1 VPIQLYWI
9 GNSRDQSEEGFSMV
23 FLSSNR
29 IRRAVTAVILLV
41 AIAFSLAG
49 LNLVHQSLDGR
60 LFDPVVLIA
69 LLPFA
74 IWSFGLRALR
84 WHALA
89 RSLKP
94 GLSPLVSGYVQLVG
108 FSFSVTPGRVAELY
122 KLKVL
127 ERSSGIS
134 VAQSLPAV
142 VVERLTDAMA
152 LTLLVAVGGILHWS
166 AAVPAGSALPL
177 IVVVGIVVLTVAV
190 LLPLRGR
197 ARTNSLSPLGE
208 GQGEGV
214 PTSRHVGIALAVFSR
229 QGLLI
234 RSRAL
239 LDRSP
244 IGRRLLQFL
253 ANNRVSSTL
262 TQLKDGSVGV
272 TRPGT
277 LALALLLVALGRLG
291 DGALLWKIGQLVGYP
306 IPFSLAMLI
315 MGTTGLVGGI
325 SLSPGGVG
333 AAEAALVALIV
344 AHGIPLAVAVVA
356 TFTARTLLFWLWV
369 VLGLCVFAASQLYH
383 FVKDIQLREN
393 VGLLRLK
400 PVARRSVERGG

>member
-1 VPIQLYWI
+1 
-9 GNSRDQSEEGFSMV
+9 MV
-23 FLSSNR
+23 LLSSNR
-29 IRRAVTAVILLV
+29 IRRAVTAAILV
-41 AIAFSLAG
+41 GAVVFSLAG
-49 LNLVHQSLDGR
+49 LNLVRQSLDGR
-60 LFDPVVLIA
+60 LFDPIVLIT

-74 IWSFGLRALR
+74 VWSFGLRTLR

-89 RSLKP
+89 RSLKSD
-94 GLSPLVSGYVQLVG
+94 LSPLVSGYVQLVG

-142 VVERLTDAMA
+142 LVERLTDAMA
-152 LTLLVAVGGILHWS
+152 LALLVAVGGILHWS
-166 AAVPAGSALPL
+166 SAVLIGSALPL
-177 IVVVGIVVLTVAV
+177 LAAAAGLVVLALAGLS
-190 LLPLRGR
+190 LLRDR
-197 ARTNSLSPLGE
+197 ARISPRSPLGE

-214 PTSRHVGIALAVFSR
+214 PTSSHVRNALAAFSG
-229 QGLLI
+229 QGLLN

-239 LDRSP
+239 L
-244 IGRRLLQFL
+244 IQTTVGRRLLQIL
-253 ANNRVSSTL
+253 ANNRVSTTL
-262 TQLKDGSVGV
+262 AQLKDGSLGV
-272 TRPGT
+272 TRPST
-277 LALALLLVALGRLG
+277 LALALLLVVLGRLG
-291 DGALLWKIGQLVGYP
+291 DGILLWKIGQLVGYP

-344 AHGIPLAVAVVA
+344 AHGIPLAIAVVA
-356 TFTARTLLFWLWV
+356 TFTARALLFWLWV

-383 FVKDIQLREN
+383 LVKETQLRES
-393 VGLLRLK
+393 VGLLRPK
-400 PVARRSVERGG
+400 MVARRPVERGG